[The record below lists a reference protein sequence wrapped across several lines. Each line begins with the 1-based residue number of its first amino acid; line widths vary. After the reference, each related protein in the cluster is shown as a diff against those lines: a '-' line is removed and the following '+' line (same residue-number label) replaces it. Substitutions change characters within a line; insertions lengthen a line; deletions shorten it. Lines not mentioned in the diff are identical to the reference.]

1 MKKSLKS
8 LLLTASIATLLAA
21 PAISSAN
28 ADLEKLTQN
37 PANWATW
44 GGDYAGTRF
53 SKLNQIT
60 TDNVKTLQP
69 AWSFSTGVLRGHEG
83 GPLVVNDLVYIHTPF
98 PNTVMRLINQHRLSF
113 GNSPQVKMLT

>member
-69 AWSFSTGVLRGHEG
+69 AWSF
-83 GPLVVNDLVYIHTPF
+83 
-98 PNTVMRLINQHRLSF
+98 
-113 GNSPQVKMLT
+113 